1 MKCKN
6 CGYCKLSHHNS
17 PDCKQFIQNHSPKA
31 SVNMHTDSSEVE
43 MVKHSPEDKDPDEN
57 SRKIPDIVRVPRIN
71 GEDSGSAFI
80 NKSQQGKK
88 NRLSGAAFERRVRKD
103 LEAEGWIVDKWTNNV
118 EFKEVEDWGYDSV
131 CIMEREGK
139 LHPAK
144 SFRGIT
150 RSNGFPDFIAFRDY
164 PDCWEC
170 DNKEVI
176 GVEVKTNGILSKIE
190 KERCSWYLDNNIFS
204 KILIASKSEFAEN
217 NIVYKEYERGLK
229 KNDN

>member
-1 MKCKN
+1 MKYNLPTGYLSATQVTMHKK
-6 CGYCKLSHHNS
+6 CGLQYYKRYIEGKKRPPGIALIEGSSHHASLEYNNKYKV
-17 PDCKQFIQNHSPKA
+17 KQHEDRK
-31 SVNMHTDSSEVE
+31 
-43 MVKHSPEDKDPDEN
+43 VKQLVSRFED
-57 SRKIPDIVRVPRIN
+57 
-71 GEDSGSAFI
+71 
-80 NKSQQGKK
+80 
-88 NRLSGAAFERRVRKD
+88 
-103 LEAEGWIVDKWTNNV
+103 
-118 EFKEVEDWGYDSV
+118 EFDTRNKEVEDWGYDSV